1 MRFYTIEKD
10 SRQIV
15 CVGFG
20 EKEIYPVSDF
30 GVNFRDMNSLIDTLT
45 LNECK
50 EIFYA
55 KNGKNPI
62 SLDDVKVLAPIP
74 YPKQDIL
81 CIGVNYTE
89 HAKESQNFHKE
100 KFHKTQDAIY
110 FCKRTSPA
118 NYDGGVIP
126 LHSEL
131 TQKIDYECELGV
143 ILGKDAKNVT
153 RENAWQYIFGY
164 TIINDIS
171 ARDVQKGRGQFYFG
185 KSLDGFSPMG
195 PCIVTAD
202 EIGENPA
209 LSIKCYV
216 NGELRQNSTTD
227 LLIHD
232 IPDILCDLT
241 RGITLRAGTII
252 ATGTPSGVGMGF
264 DPPRFLQSKDKIVCE
279 IEKIGSLTSIMA

>member
-1 MRFYTIEKD
+1 MRFYTIKND
-10 SRQIV
+10 NKQILA
-15 CVGFG
+15 VGFG
-20 EKEIYPVSDF
+20 DDSVYDVSTF
-30 GVNFRDMNSLIDTLT
+30 GVDFTDMNGLIKTLT

-50 EIFYA
+50 EIFRKEKA
-55 KNGKNPI
+55 QNPI
-62 SLDDVKVLAPIP
+62 ALSSVKILAPIP
-74 YPKQDIL
+74 YPLQDVL

-100 KFHKTQDAIY
+100 KFHKTADAIY
-110 FCKRTSPA
+110 FCKRTAPA
-118 NYDGGVIP
+118 NHDGGIIP

-153 RENAWQYIFGY
+153 RENAWEHIFGY

-171 ARDVQKGRGQFYFG
+171 ARDVQKDRGQFYFG
-185 KSLDGFSPMG
+185 KSLDGFTPMG
-195 PCIVTAD
+195 PCIVTFD
-202 EIGENPA
+202 EIGANPA

-264 DPPRFLQSKDKIVCE
+264 EPPRFLQSKDKIVCE
-279 IEKIGSLTSIMA
+279 IEKIGTLTSIMA